1 MTTPSTFGTIFNL
14 IRDGMVEAGYLGR
27 GRDPTSDH
35 LALYTNKLNQIFNHL
50 QVRPGLKLWLNFDLA
65 ITLIAGQSFYSL
77 GPSGNVPMTRPLR
90 GFEGYYVDANLNRR
104 PVSVI
109 SRNEWDT
116 LSTTTQQGT
125 VTSFWPDKQKASLN
139 INTWLTPDTQAAT
152 GVLHVIVTQQSV
164 GIVSLTD
171 TISFPVEWYLTLMWQ
186 FAAQICTGQPQ
197 AIIDRCTGMAQTH
210 LEVLEDWDVED
221 ASTTF
226 GVDARAFSHMG
237 RFR

>member
-1 MTTPSTFGTIFNL
+1 MTTPSTFGTIVSL
-14 IRDGMVEAGYLGR
+14 IRDGMVEAGYIGR

-35 LALYTNKLNQIFNHL
+35 LALYFNKLNYIFNHL
-50 QVRPGLKLWLNFDLA
+50 QVKPGLKLWLNFDLA
-65 ITLIAGQSFYSL
+65 VTPVAGRNLYTL

-90 GFEGYYVDANLNRR
+90 SFESYFTDSSQNRR

-125 VTSFWPDKQKASLN
+125 ITSIWPDKQKLSLN
-139 INTWLTPDTQAAT
+139 INTWLTPDAQAAL

-164 GIVSLTD
+164 QRVSLTD
-171 TISFPVEWYLTLMWQ
+171 DIAFPVEWYLAIMWE
-186 FAAQICTGQPQ
+186 FASQISTGQPQ
-197 AIIDRCTGMAQTH
+197 AIMDRCGQQAERH
-210 LEVLEDWDVED
+210 LTILEDWDVED
-221 ASTTF
+221 ASTYF
-226 GVDARAFSHMG
+226 AVDQRSTTHQG